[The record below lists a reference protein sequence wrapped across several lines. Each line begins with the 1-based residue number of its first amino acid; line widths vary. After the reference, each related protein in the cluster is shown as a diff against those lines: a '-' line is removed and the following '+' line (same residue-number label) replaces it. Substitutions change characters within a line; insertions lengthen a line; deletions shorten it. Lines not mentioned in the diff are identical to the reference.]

1 MILSRELL
9 LTLGV
14 KPADADRHHQ
24 ALVPALLLHG
34 VDTWLRIAHF
44 LAQVLHESSRMS
56 RVEESMNYSAE
67 RLLAVFP
74 RHFGDIDEARA
85 YARQPERIGSRVY
98 GGRMGNGDEVSGD
111 GYRYRG
117 RGLIQLT
124 GKDNYKA
131 FSEWIG
137 EDVVAQPD
145 LVAHEFA
152 AQSAVFFWS
161 SRDLNPLADVDDL
174 TTITRRINGGLNGF
188 EDRFQL
194 LERAKRWFEEDGET
208 PQALASG
215 SASVFVPTHRV
226 SATALNLRSSP
237 RVTPSTWIASLA
249 QGAEVQR
256 LGETEA
262 AGWSQVRAMVG
273 DSLRE
278 GVLAD
283 RFLVALEPHTEPV
296 VVPEPVP
303 AAEPPQGSAPT
314 VLQVPPAHLRRDRSD
329 ISRQR
334 DGGWAF
340 PLGESG
346 RPVRALDA
354 EPAAKAE
361 ALLAI
366 VDWLDV
372 ANPSHRRYQP
382 RGNTTFCNIYAH
394 DFCDL
399 AGTYL
404 PRVWWTDRAL
414 QRWQAG
420 EQPSVRYDDTV
431 RELNA
436 NALHD
441 WLADHGPAFGW
452 HREIDL
458 TTLQAAA
465 NMGEV
470 CVIIARR
477 RDLNRSGHVSVVIPE
492 HGEWLARRDR
502 AAAVI
507 RPVESQAGTRNHR
520 VIVHEGRPWW
530 LSERFSAF
538 AFWRH
543 R

>member
-1 MILSRELL
+1 MKLPRELL
-9 LTLGV
+9 LALGV
-14 KPADADRHHQ
+14 KPADADRHLE

-34 VDTWLRIAHF
+34 IDTRLRIAHF
-44 LAQVLHESSRMS
+44 LAQVVHESTRMS
-56 RVEESMNYSAE
+56 RVEENMNYSAE

-74 RHFGDIDEARA
+74 RYFRDPDEARA

-98 GGRMGNGDEVSGD
+98 GGRMGNGDEASGD

-124 GKDNYKA
+124 GKQNYQTFA
-131 FSEWIG
+131 DWVG
-137 EDVVAQPD
+137 EDVVAAPE
-145 LVAHEFA
+145 LVAERYA

-161 SRDLNPLADVDDL
+161 SRDLNPLADIDDL

-194 LERAKRWFEEDGET
+194 LERAKVWFQQNADQ
-208 PQALASG
+208 P
-215 SASVFVPTHRV
+215 SVAPAVSPEVFAPTHTVR
-226 SATALNLRSSP
+226 ATALNLRSSA
-237 RVTPSTWIASLA
+237 RVTPATWLATLA
-249 QGAEVQR
+249 QGAAVQV
-256 LGETEA
+256 LGD
-262 AGWSQVRAMVG
+262 AGTSGWVRVRTMLG
-273 DSLRE
+273 DALRE
-278 GVLAD
+278 GV
-283 RFLVALEPHTEPV
+283 VAERHLTV
-296 VVPEPVP
+296 VESRPEPVLAAATEQP
-303 AAEPPQGSAPT
+303 AEPEESSELKPGPVQA
-314 VLQVPPAHLRRDRSD
+314 AHLRRDRVD
-329 ISRQR
+329 ITRRR

-340 PLGESG
+340 PLGEPG
-346 RPVRALDA
+346 RPRRAVNA
-354 EPAAKAE
+354 ETSAKVE

-372 ANPSHRRYQP
+372 ENPLHLRYRP

-399 AGTYL
+399 AGAYL

-414 QRWQAG
+414 RRWQAG
-420 EQPSVRYDDTV
+420 EPPVVRYDDTV

-441 WLADHGPAFGW
+441 WLADHGPGFGW

-458 TTLQAAA
+458 TILQAAA
-465 NMGEV
+465 NSGEV
-470 CVIIARR
+470 CVIIAKR
-477 RDLNRSGHVSVVIPE
+477 RDLNRSGHVSVVMPE
-492 HGEWLARRDR
+492 HGEWRARRDR
-502 AAAVI
+502 AGAVS

-520 VIVHEGRPWW
+520 VIVHEARPWW
-530 LSERFSAF
+530 LNERFSAH